1 MRKAMLVMAGLLL
14 AMAGPQAQ
22 QSPATAPGP
31 ARVTVLRAARV
42 IDTARGVVLA
52 NQQVVV
58 EGTTIRSVGPVGT
71 VPDGATV
78 VDLGDA
84 TLLPGLID
92 CHTHI
97 TGEPG
102 NYYETLLRRSPI
114 DAAIT
119 VHDRA
124 RRTLMAGVTSIR
136 DLGSSEFIDVA
147 LRNAI
152 TRGHVIGP
160 RIHASG
166 LAIGSTGG
174 HADLNGVA
182 ADLRFDRVNGIADG
196 PDAIR
201 AKVRYTVKYGADV
214 IKLVATAGV
223 LSEEESVGAPQYSLE
238 EMRVAVEEA
247 HRWHKRIAAHAHG
260 AEGIRMAIEAGVD
273 SVEHASFIDEEGL
286 RLAKARGTWLVMDI
300 YNDDYILA
308 EFGRLGFPEQII
320 AKERL
325 VGRTQRE
332 NFRKA
337 VQAGVKMAFGTDAG
351 VYPHGDNGKQ
361 FAKMVEWGM
370 TPMQAIQAAT
380 VHAADL
386 LGTRDRLGAIAP
398 GHLADIIAV
407 PGDPTRDVTA
417 LERVSFVM
425 KDGMVHRRP

>member
-14 AMAGPQAQ
+14 AMAAPEAQ
-22 QSPATAPGP
+22 QSPAPAPP
-31 ARVTVLRAARV
+31 PVRVTVLRAARV
-42 IDTARGVVLA
+42 IDATRGVVLA
-52 NQQVVV
+52 NQQIVV

-71 VPDGATV
+71 APVGAMV
-78 VDLGDA
+78 IDLGDA

-97 TGEPG
+97 TGESG
-102 NYYETLLRRSPI
+102 HFYETLLRRSPI

-119 VHDRA
+119 AHDKA
-124 RRTLMAGVTSIR
+124 RRTLMAGVTSVR
-136 DLGSSEFIDVA
+136 DMGSAELVDVA

-152 TRGHVIGP
+152 TRGEIVGP
-160 RIHASG
+160 RIHAAG

-182 ADLRFDRVNGIADG
+182 PDLRFDRLSGIADG

-201 AKVRYTVKYGADV
+201 AKVRFNVKQGADV

-223 LSEEESVGAPQYSLE
+223 LSEEEAVGAPQYSLE
-238 EMRVAVEEA
+238 EMKVAVEEA
-247 HRWHKRIAAHAHG
+247 HRWHRRIAAHAHG
-260 AEGIRMAIEAGVD
+260 TEGIKMAIEAGVD
-273 SVEHASFIDEEGL
+273 SVEHASFIDDEGL
-286 RLAKARGTWLVMDI
+286 QMARARGTWLVMDI

-308 EFGRLGFPEQII
+308 EFARLGYPERII

-337 VQAGVKMAFGTDAG
+337 VQAGVKIAFGTDAG

-380 VHAADL
+380 VNAADL
-386 LGTRDRLGAIAP
+386 LGVGDRLGSIAP
-398 GHLADIIAV
+398 GRLADIIAV
-407 PGDPTRDVTA
+407 PGDPTKDVTA

-425 KDGMVHRRP
+425 KDGTVHRQP